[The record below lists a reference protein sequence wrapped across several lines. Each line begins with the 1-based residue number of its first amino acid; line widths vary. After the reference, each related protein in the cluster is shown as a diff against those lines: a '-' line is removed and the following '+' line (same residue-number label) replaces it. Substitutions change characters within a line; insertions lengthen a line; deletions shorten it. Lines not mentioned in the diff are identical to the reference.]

1 MSSIK
6 FKKRKKKE
14 KKKANAFFR
23 EESASETILDLDFSP
38 NMAFRPKN
46 ARGCIFGP

>member
-1 MSSIK
+1 MSC
-6 FKKRKKKE
+6 RPLNLKKKE